1 MPMLKRLD
9 KRYST
14 PRSAGKITGLILIG
28 LIAIIL
34 FFSSFY
40 TTNEDEYAVVTT
52 FGKPSLVDRSG
63 LHFIMPIIQ
72 HKAIVSKNIRGLEIG
87 YDSKTGEPIN
97 SESLMIT
104 VDYNFVYVDFYL
116 EWQVTDPIKYL
127 YCSQNP
133 QTILKLLAQSYIR
146 DTVGLYGVDSVI
158 TTGKSEIQSNIKSK
172 LSERLE
178 QDDLGIMLVNITI
191 QDAKPPT
198 LEVQNAFKAVETA
211 KQGAETA
218 VNNANKYANEV
229 IPAAKADSDQ
239 IIKQAEAYK
248 ESRINEAAGQAE
260 RFTTLYS
267 EYSKYPEI
275 TRQRLFYETME
286 DVLPGLKI
294 IIKGKDDTINTYTP
308 LETIKNDTTE
318 GGNGR

>member
-1 MPMLKRLD
+1 MLKKIDR
-9 KRYST
+9 RYSN
-14 PRSAGKITGLILIG
+14 PRSTGKITGFILIG
-28 LIAIIL
+28 LFVIIL

-52 FGKPSLVDRSG
+52 FGNPSLIDHSG
-63 LHFIMPIIQ
+63 LHYILPIIQ
-72 HKAIVSKNIRGLEIG
+72 HKKIVSKNIRGMEIG
-87 YDSKTGEPIN
+87 YDHRTGEPIDN
-97 SESLMIT
+97 ESLMIT
-104 VDYNFVYVDFYL
+104 VDYNFVYVDFYV

-127 YCSQNP
+127 YNSQKP
-133 QTILKLLAQSYIR
+133 EAILKLLTQSYIR

-172 LSERLE
+172 LSQRLE
-178 QDDLGIMLVNITI
+178 QEDLGIMLVNITI

-198 LEVQNAFKAVETA
+198 QEVQDAFKAVETA
-211 KQGAETA
+211 KQGADTA

-248 ESRINEAAGQAE
+248 ESRINEAKGQAE
-260 RFTTLYS
+260 RFTTLYA
-267 EYSKYPEI
+267 EYSKYPTI
-275 TRQRLFYETME
+275 TRQRLFYEAME

-294 IIKGKDDTINTYTP
+294 IIKGEDDTINTYTP
-308 LETIKNDTTE
+308 LETLKNDTTA

>member
-1 MPMLKRLD
+1 MLKRTDRHTARTKPPL
-9 KRYST
+9 RL
-14 PRSAGKITGLILIG
+14 TGFIVISLLVVISIL
-28 LIAIIL
+28 
-34 FFSSFY
+34 SSVY

-52 FGKPSLVDRSG
+52 FGRPSLVEHSG
-63 LHFIMPIIQ
+63 LHFILPLIQ
-72 HKAIVSKNIRGLEIG
+72 HKTIVSKNIRGLEIG
-87 YDSKTGEPIN
+87 YDSKTNEPIDN
-97 SESLMIT
+97 ESLMIT

-127 YCSQNP
+127 YSSEMP
-133 QTILKLLAQSYIR
+133 KTILKLLAQSYIR

-172 LSERLE
+172 LSQRLE
-178 QDDLGIMLVNITI
+178 QEDLGIKLINITI

-211 KQGAETA
+211 KQGADTA

-239 IIKQAEAYK
+239 IIKQAEAYR
-248 ESRINEAAGQAE
+248 ESRVNEAKGQSE
-260 RFTTLYS
+260 RFTTLYV
-267 EYSKYPEI
+267 EYSKFPAI

-286 DVLPGLKI
+286 DVLPDLKV

-308 LETIKNDTTE
+308 LETMKNNTTTT
-318 GGNGR
+318 GGSGR